1 MPDRE
6 MNLDFERAQRLG
18 IGEAVFCADKSSTQI
33 DQILDEAKKAE
44 VAILITRLVSTKYEK
59 LSAENRKLTDYDPI
73 SETGFFQAQPE
84 LGLCHAVAI
93 VTAGTSDA
101 RIAREAARTLA
112 FSGVE
117 ATVIFDVGV
126 AGLWRLTER
135 IEEIKS
141 HPIVIAVAGMDAALV
156 SVLGGL
162 VPGLLIAVPTSTG
175 YGVACEGKTALAAAL
190 VSCSPGVLVCNID
203 NGYGAACAA
212 LRAIQAARL
221 LPKT

>member
-18 IGEAVFCADKSSTQI
+18 IGEAVFCADKSPTQI

-44 VAILITRLVSTKYEK
+44 AAILITRLVSTKYEK

-175 YGVACEGKTALAAAL
+175 YGIACEGKTALAAAL

>member
-6 MNLDFERAQRLG
+6 MKLDLERAQRLG
-18 IGEAVFCADKSSTQI
+18 IGEAVFCADKSPTQI

-59 LSAENRKLTDYDPI
+59 LSAEIRKLIDYDPI

-175 YGVACEGKTALAAAL
+175 YGIACEGKTALAAAL

>member
-6 MNLDFERAQRLG
+6 MKLDLERAQRLG
-18 IGEAVFCADKSSTQI
+18 IGEAVFCADKSPTQI

-59 LSAENRKLTDYDPI
+59 LSAENRKLIDYDPI

-175 YGVACEGKTALAAAL
+175 YGIAGEGKTALAASL

>member
-6 MNLDFERAQRLG
+6 MKLDLERAERLG
-18 IGEAVFCADKSSTQI
+18 IGEAVFCADKSPTQI
-33 DQILDEAKKAE
+33 DQILDQAKNAG
-44 VAILITRLVSTKYEK
+44 VAMLITRLASSKHEQLSTEHRR
-59 LSAENRKLTDYDPI
+59 LIDYDPI
-73 SETGFFQAQPE
+73 SETGFFQTQLD
-84 LGLCHAVAI
+84 LGLCQAVAI

-162 VPGLLIAVPTSTG
+162 VTGLLIAVPTSTG
-175 YGVACEGKTALAAAL
+175 YGIARKGKTALAAAL

-212 LRAIQAARL
+212 LRAIHAAKL
-221 LPKT
+221 LHKI

>member
-6 MNLDFERAQRLG
+6 MKLDFERAQRLG
-18 IGEAVFCADKSSTQI
+18 IGEAVFCADKSPTQV
-33 DQILDEAKKAE
+33 DQILDQAKNAG
-44 VAILITRLVSTKYEK
+44 VAMLITRLASSKHEQLNT
-59 LSAENRKLTDYDPI
+59 ENRKLIDYDPI
-73 SETGFFQAQPE
+73 SETGFFQTRSE
-84 LGLCHAVAI
+84 LGLCQAVAI

-175 YGVACEGKTALAAAL
+175 YGIARKGKTALAAAL

-212 LRAIQAARL
+212 LRAIQAAKL
-221 LPKT
+221 LHKI

>member
-18 IGEAVFCADKSSTQI
+18 IGEAVFCADKSPTQI

-175 YGVACEGKTALAAAL
+175 YGIACEGKTALAAAL

>member
-18 IGEAVFCADKSSTQI
+18 IGEAVFCADKSPTQI

-59 LSAENRKLTDYDPI
+59 LSAENRKLIDYDPI
-73 SETGFFQAQPE
+73 SERGFFQAQPE
-84 LGLCHAVAI
+84 LGVCHAVAI

-175 YGVACEGKTALAAAL
+175 YGIAGEGKTALAASL

>member
-1 MPDRE
+1 MRDSE
-6 MNLDFERAQRLG
+6 MKLDPERAERLG
-18 IGEAVFCADKSSTQI
+18 IGEAVFCTDKSPTQI
-33 DQILDEAKKAE
+33 DQILDQAKKAG
-44 VAILITRLVSTKYEK
+44 AAMLITRLASSKHEQLTT
-59 LSAENRKLTDYDPI
+59 ENRKLINYDPI
-73 SETGFFQAQPE
+73 SETGFFQIQPAP
-84 LGLCHAVAI
+84 GLCQAVAI
-93 VTAGTSDA
+93 VTAGTSDV

-175 YGVACEGKTALAAAL
+175 YGAARGGETALAAAL

-212 LRAIQAARL
+212 LRAIQVAKL
-221 LPKT
+221 LRKI